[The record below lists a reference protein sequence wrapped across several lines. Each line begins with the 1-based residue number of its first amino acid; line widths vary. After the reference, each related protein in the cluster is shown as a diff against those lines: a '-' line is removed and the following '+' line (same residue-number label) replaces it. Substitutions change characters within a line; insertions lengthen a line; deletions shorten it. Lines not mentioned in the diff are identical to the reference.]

1 MKKENFFR
9 KVFGKL
15 GQMQTFIIWT
25 VLICF
30 VSMLTSYFP
39 LWVNVVVN
47 VVLPLI
53 VLFKLKTVMF
63 ERLKLSTLVIMRAL
77 ILLPIFGLMRGE
89 LFVKLILVFLAINCM
104 EATLTD
110 LLKNHQPFNFVTGL
124 CLSASVFTL
133 SGEWFANVAGPFSG
147 VYTANAAHS
156 SGTLFESNEVVMIGT
171 ICWIAAYTI
180 WNWLFVVGEFKP
192 SIGYLHIGILASP
205 IISVLLTMNPG
216 YWLMF
221 RANSLTCGGV
231 FQIACKEDIE
241 EKLENKKLEK
251 FIQKVKSKPVQI
263 ACMVLNLILIAVP
276 VIIYFL

>member
-1 MKKENFFR
+1 
-9 KVFGKL
+9 
-15 GQMQTFIIWT
+15 
-25 VLICF
+25 
-30 VSMLTSYFP
+30 MLTSYFP

-133 SGEWFANVAGPFSG
+133 SGEWCRSVQRCLHCKCRTFIRNIVRVKRSCYDRNYMLDCSLYYMELAVCSWWIQTFNRLFTYRYFGFAD
-147 VYTANAAHS
+147 YKRS
-156 SGTLFESNEVVMIGT
+156 SYYES
-171 ICWIAAYTI
+171 
-180 WNWLFVVGEFKP
+180 
-192 SIGYLHIGILASP
+192 GILAY
-205 IISVLLTMNPG
+205 V
-216 YWLMF
+216 
-221 RANSLTCGGV
+221 
-231 FQIACKEDIE
+231 
-241 EKLENKKLEK
+241 
-251 FIQKVKSKPVQI
+251 
-263 ACMVLNLILIAVP
+263 
-276 VIIYFL
+276 